1 MASSEREHPPD
12 ASGQAGVAA
21 SDGTPLPV
29 AGERGES
36 AALDGRQIFFLFVG
50 GAVCACLTF
59 GLGVHVGRRVERKAL
74 AQAQAQAQADPLA
87 ALDELANAEEALTFH
102 RALLDRP
109 SPLGARPRPA
119 VPGAA
124 PSGGTEAGPER
135 TDRPARPLVGPP
147 LSARPRYALQ
157 GPLSARRAEAE
168 TQARKLREA
177 GYRVSIQE
185 VPGQVLSRYRVL
197 VGDFATVEAAQPIQ
211 QDLLR
216 KFRLESQIAPM

>member
-1 MASSEREHPPD
+1 MASSEREHAPD
-12 ASGQAGVAA
+12 GSGPVAA
-21 SDGTPLPV
+21 SGGTPLPY
-29 AGERGES
+29 AGERGEA

-109 SPLGARPRPA
+109 SPLGTRPRPA
-119 VPGAA
+119 IPGAPA
-124 PSGGTEAGPER
+124 GGAESER
-135 TDRPARPLVGPP
+135 PTRPPVGPP

>member
-1 MASSEREHPPD
+1 MASSEREHSPD
-12 ASGQAGVAA
+12 GSGSAAVAA
-21 SDGTPLPV
+21 SGGTPLPY
-29 AGERGES
+29 AGERGEA

-109 SPLGARPRPA
+109 SPLGTRPRPA
-119 VPGAA
+119 VPGA
-124 PSGGTEAGPER
+124 PAGAES
-135 TDRPARPLVGPP
+135 DRPSRPVVGPP

-168 TQARKLREA
+168 AQARKLREA